1 MKTYFVQTQTSVN
14 PQLLHSLMIKE
25 YATTDLADA
34 IQVFNNEVD
43 CLSQEL
49 TPIGA
54 LGYSPTDKECDHAVY
69 CSIVAVDDDDP
80 DDVEFIKDSGYFF
93 EK

>member
-34 IQVFNNEVD
+34 I
-43 CLSQEL
+43 
-49 TPIGA
+49 
-54 LGYSPTDKECDHAVY
+54 
-69 CSIVAVDDDDP
+69 
-80 DDVEFIKDSGYFF
+80 
-93 EK
+93 